1 MILAEKNTSKKPKVT
16 IMEKRCDYV
25 LFDFSSFDGSKHDE
39 TMMEMI

>member
-1 MILAEKNTSKKPKVT
+1 MILAEKNTSKKVT